1 MIRPVAIALLAG
13 LLLAAAPTSENDEPR
28 QDSEKLQGAWR
39 GDSLQIK
46 GNYVPTPEARS
57 LWLFFTKDTFRV
69 EQGGRVTVRGT
80 FTLDAT
86 QKPKTI
92 DLAITETV
100 QSENKGTMVLG
111 IYELGKGTLT
121 LCTTKADGQDRPKKL
136 ASQAASTHT
145 LFTFKREKP

>member
-1 MIRPVAIALLAG
+1 MIRPPAIVLFAG
-13 LLLAAAPTSENDEPR
+13 LLLAAAPASENDDPR
-28 QDSEKLQGAWR
+28 EDLDKLQGAWR

-46 GNYVPTPEARS
+46 GDYLPMSEASS
-57 LWLFFTKDTFRV
+57 LRLLFAKDTFRV

-80 FTLDAT
+80 FTLDAS

-100 QSENKGTMVLG
+100 QAENQGTMVLG
-111 IYELGKGTLT
+111 IYELGKGTLRI
-121 LCTTKADGQDRPKKL
+121 CTTKANGQDRPKKL
-136 ASQAASTHT
+136 ASRAGSTHT